1 MEQIFIVED
10 EVKLRK
16 EAITLIEKNGYKC
29 VTTDD
34 YSNIINLILESNSDL
49 LLLDI
54 NLPVNDGFYI
64 CKEIRKKSDIPII
77 VITSSKSDIDELDML
92 NLGADDF
99 INKPYNPRILLA
111 HINSVLK
118 RTYGKQNSIVLTHKG
133 VKLDILKGVVSFE
146 GNSVELTKNEIGILR
161 ILMEN
166 KGNIVPRNE
175 IIRHL
180 WEMEEFIGD
189 STLTVNINRV
199 RNKLESIGVNDYL
212 VTKRGIGYT
221 V

>member
-34 YSNIINLILESNSDL
+34 YNNIVDKILETNSDL

-118 RTYGKQNSIVLTHKG
+118 RTYGKQNSVILTHKG
-133 VKLDILKGVVSFE
+133 VKLDVLKGIASFK
-146 GNSVELTKNEIGILR
+146 GNSVELTKNEIGILSL
-161 ILMEN
+161 LMEN
-166 KGNIVPRNE
+166 KGNIIPRNE

-180 WEMEEFIGD
+180 WDMEEFVGD

-199 RNKLESIGVNDYL
+199 RKKLESIGANDYL
-212 VTKRGIGYT
+212 VTKRGLGYT

>member
-34 YSNIINLILESNSDL
+34 YSNIINVILESNSDL

-99 INKPYNPRILLA
+99 INKPYNPRILIA

-118 RTYGKQNSIVLTHKG
+118 RTYGNQNSRVLTHKG

-146 GNSVELTKNEIGILR
+146 GNSVELTKNEMGILN

>member
-16 EAITLIEKNGYKC
+16 EAINLIEKNGYKC

-34 YSNIINLILESNSDL
+34 YNNIVNKILETNSDL

-118 RTYGKQNSIVLTHKG
+118 RTYGKQNSVILTHKG
-133 VKLDILKGVVSFE
+133 VKLDVLKGIASFK
-146 GNSVELTKNEIGILR
+146 GNSVELTKNEIGILSL
-161 ILMEN
+161 LMEN
-166 KGNIVPRNE
+166 KGNIIPRNE

-180 WEMEEFIGD
+180 WDMEEFVGD

-199 RNKLESIGVNDYL
+199 RKKLESIGANDYL
-212 VTKRGIGYT
+212 VTKRGLGYT

>member
-16 EAITLIEKNGYKC
+16 EAINLIEKNGYKC

-34 YSNIINLILESNSDL
+34 YNNIVDKILETNSDL

-118 RTYGKQNSIVLTHKG
+118 RTYGKQNSVILTHKG
-133 VKLDILKGVVSFE
+133 VKLDVLKGIASFK
-146 GNSVELTKNEIGILR
+146 GNSVELTKNEIGILSL
-161 ILMEN
+161 LMEN
-166 KGNIVPRNE
+166 KGNIIPRNE

-180 WEMEEFIGD
+180 WDMEEFVGD

-199 RNKLESIGVNDYL
+199 RKKLESIGANDYL
-212 VTKRGIGYT
+212 VTKRGLGYT